1 MVGRKG
7 MNQQLHNYQE
17 IRYLI
22 HGLNERV
29 SEGKESISETRC

>member
-7 MNQQLHNYQE
+7 MNQQLHNYQA

-29 SEGKESISETRC
+29 PEGNESVSEMRC